1 MRPGEPAGPAMSVS
15 VRQPSN
21 RLRRAAA
28 AERAAVARDRDRLQR
43 KRNRLAAQVAKL
55 DDAVRAAEVQL
66 GLLSTL
72 GQAPQPVTATN
83 RTVCETSGDS
93 ARILHGLAVRE
104 TAVRV
109 LISDPRRI
117 EALHYRDWY
126 QLVRHAGY
134 TVAGS
139 DPLAVFLTQLTRS
152 PAVHKAT
159 QAGVYG
165 VDRQAPHRIRQRL
178 EQLACELREV
188 TVGAP
193 DPVELATVRARRRE
207 LDRAISRQERALE
220 EARRA
225 LGGDTEQTLVERALQ
240 ATAGQR

>member
-109 LISDPRRI
+109 LISHPRGI
-117 EALHYRDWY
+117 EALHSHDWY
-126 QLVRHAGY
+126 QLVRQAGY
-134 TVAGS
+134 TVAGTN
-139 DPLAVFLTQLTRS
+139 PLAVFLTQLTRS
-152 PAVHKAT
+152 PVVHKST
-159 QAGVYG
+159 QSGVYA
-165 VDRQAPHRIRQRL
+165 VDRHAPQRIRERL
-178 EQLACELREV
+178 EQLARELPEM
-188 TVGAP
+188 TAAAP
-193 DPVELATVRARRRE
+193 DLVELATVRVRRRE
-207 LDRAISRQERALE
+207 LDRAISQQERALE
-220 EARRA
+220 EPLWVLSGDAQTTTLA
-225 LGGDTEQTLVERALQ
+225 GGQK
-240 ATAGQR
+240 

>member
-1 MRPGEPAGPAMSVS
+1 MSS
-15 VRQPSN
+15 PLSQPSS
-21 RLRRAAA
+21 RLLRAAA
-28 AERAAVARDRDRLQR
+28 AEQAKLARRREQLAHERQ
-43 KRNRLAAQVAKL
+43 RLAAQLTEL
-55 DDAVRAAEVQL
+55 DDTL
-66 GLLSTL
+66 GAIEERLALLSTL
-72 GQAPQPVTATN
+72 GQPLKT
-83 RTVCETSGDS
+83 TVPAADAAACEPPGDS
-93 ARILHGLAVRE
+93 RRVLHGSAVRE